1 MLFMFECATRCIRTY
16 AIKLT
21 MYSFD
26 NFVKIKMILVDA
38 LNIQQ
43 KSSTDSKEFDV
54 GCDLKI
60 ANNILVGNI

>member
-1 MLFMFECATRCIRTY
+1 
-16 AIKLT
+16 
-21 MYSFD
+21 
-26 NFVKIKMILVDA
+26 MILVDA

-60 ANNILVGNI
+60 ANNILIGNIWSYEGNFYIILELNRTIYEWTINNEAFR